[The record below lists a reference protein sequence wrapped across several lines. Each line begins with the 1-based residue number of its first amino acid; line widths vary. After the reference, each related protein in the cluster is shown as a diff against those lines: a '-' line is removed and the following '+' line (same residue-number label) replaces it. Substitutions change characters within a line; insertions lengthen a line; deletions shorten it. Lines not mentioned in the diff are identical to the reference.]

1 MIELAAS
8 VLIATAAPDKGNNQ
22 IPPGWEL
29 PCILGFGLG
38 VLFSQTKPGANSK
51 SRELETSEG
60 ETTSLDSPNYPLNP
74 EYEHYLD
81 IGKRIIGGFAVSDR
95 SQMIVAPSRCGKTTV
110 MFFLLDEFFKRY
122 PDMQCWVWQG
132 KTIEPV
138 HPKIERDRHTL
149 FEAEKVDTAAL
160 DAVYEIYKQ
169 RAAGNSDRTQTKL
182 IITDWQSIK
191 DGLQATNFLKDVAI
205 KIMTLAN
212 NGASLGVTVTGDTQ
226 SANIDDWG
234 LGSGSIRDNF
244 DIYAVSRLEWVDGY
258 AKGDI
263 KALPKIIGNTD
274 IVVNS
279 GDRKKLLEEFELLR
293 EWMEDGL
300 VESSVLLS
308 TVGVCQ
314 LGVTPNFERK
324 LLQWVET
331 VETSEKAF
339 SETEP
344 VLKQSFSDIPETVE
358 TTTKPGTA
366 SIVEIS
372 NDFVSTVS
380 ESFYTP
386 LKLPK
391 TTVLGILQNM
401 QAEKGIGQTKII
413 RMLWGVSAGD
423 SEKYRQAVSEY
434 TKLTKE

>member
-1 MIELAAS
+1 MIELAVS
-8 VLIATAAPDKGNNQ
+8 LLIATSAPDKGNNQ

-38 VLFSQTKPGANSK
+38 VLFSQVKSSPGVVDSD
-51 SRELETSEG
+51 SE
-60 ETTSLDSPNYPLNP
+60 EEISSPPPALSP
-74 EYEHYLD
+74 QVVTDYEHYLD
-81 IGKRIIGGFAVSDR
+81 VGKAIIGGFAVSDR

-110 MFFLLDEFFKRY
+110 MYFLLDEFFKRY

-138 HPKIERDRHTL
+138 HPNIKRDRHTL
-149 FEAEKVDTAAL
+149 FEAEKIDTAAL

-169 RAAGNSDRTQTKL
+169 RAGGNSDRTQTKL

-191 DGLQATNFLKDVAI
+191 DGLQATNSLKDVAI
-205 KIMTLAN
+205 KIMTISN

-279 GDRKKLLEEFELLR
+279 GDRKALLDTFEILR
-293 EWMEDGL
+293 SWMEEGL
-300 VESSVLLS
+300 ITSSVLLS
-308 TVGVCQ
+308 TVGICQ
-314 LGVTPNFERK
+314 LGITPSFERK

-331 VETSEKAF
+331 NEKIISTSETPTKQDF
-339 SETEP
+339 STTVEM
-344 VLKQSFSDIPETVE
+344 VE
-358 TTTKPGTA
+358 TTAKPHTA
-366 SIVEIS
+366 STLATPDNFVSEIS
-372 NDFVSTVS
+372 
-380 ESFYTP
+380 EPLYTP

-434 TKLTKE
+434 TNLIKGGE